1 MKKYLLP
8 IVLTVPLVLTA
19 CGKEDEP
26 AATPSPL
33 AVETTSEAPSGPV
46 EVELGETIN
55 LTQDANGARDI
66 DLTIEDISISDQC
79 HTGLNSYTDTPADPG
94 YYIQMR
100 GEMEV
105 KQSTSGYSFI
115 ETSITALDDND
126 YTIEIAPAFDCN
138 QPQEGMD
145 GYQSFNNPVSEGQ
158 KARGVLE
165 FWVADIPDGLSFT
178 EPYEPLTWL
187 WDVPEIESYAPSEE
201 SHEEQSGAVQESP
214 AQPAPV
220 EQVQPE
226 VTSTCATDFTMYQP
240 GTTLYSD
247 GSTGYT
253 PECQRQMEQLMQD
266 SGQFPDYPYGEF

>member
-26 AATPSPL
+26 VATPSPL

-55 LTQDANGARDI
+55 LTQDANGERDI

-79 HTGLNSYTDTPADPG
+79 HAGLNSYTDTPAEPG
-94 YYIQMR
+94 YYIQML
-100 GEMEV
+100 GEVEV

-126 YTIEIAPAFDCN
+126 YIIEIAPAFNCN

-145 GYQSFNNPVSEGQ
+145 DYQSFNNPVSEGQ

-165 FWVADIPDGLSFT
+165 FWVADIPDKLSFT

-187 WDVPEIESYAPSEE
+187 WDVPEIESYTPQEE
-201 SHEEQSGAVQESP
+201 SHAEQPGAVQESP